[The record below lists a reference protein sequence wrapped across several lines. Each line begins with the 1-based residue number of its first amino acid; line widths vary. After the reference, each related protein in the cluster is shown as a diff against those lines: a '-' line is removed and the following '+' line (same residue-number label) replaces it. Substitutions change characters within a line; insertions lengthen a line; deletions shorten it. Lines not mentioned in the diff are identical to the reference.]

1 MDETKEETKIERK
14 GIDGLLE
21 GIDVKRVLVFAQE
34 PWHYGLTQNTATGIA
49 YRLSRKGCNANVMV
63 QVADERSGCY
73 DSSYVVSFD
82 DSGSTAQSPLN
93 AFKILKDIMTK
104 SVDAVVYVV
113 GKRTNPRD
121 IALNY
126 KEFVDNLGV
135 EKVFLCLD
143 ARETDSLTSTLD
155 AIAEVSQTTGK
166 DYTPKI
172 VINTNYRDNER
183 LMRDEA
189 FLHH

>member
-14 GIDGLLE
+14 GIDGLFE

-82 DSGSTAQSPLN
+82 DSGSTANAFN
-93 AFKILKDIMTK
+93 AFKLLKDIMTK

-113 GKRTNPRD
+113 GERTNPRD
-121 IALNY
+121 TALNY
-126 KEFVDNLGV
+126 KEFVDNVGV

-143 ARETDSLTSTLD
+143 TRETDSLKSTLD

-166 DYTPKI
+166 DYTPK
-172 VINTNYRDNER
+172 VLINTNFTDNQR
-183 LMRDEA
+183 LMVNEA